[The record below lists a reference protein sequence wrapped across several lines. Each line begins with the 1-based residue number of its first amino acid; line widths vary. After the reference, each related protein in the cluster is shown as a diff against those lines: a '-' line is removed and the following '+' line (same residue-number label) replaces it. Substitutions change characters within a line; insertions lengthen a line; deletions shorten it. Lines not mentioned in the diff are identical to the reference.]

1 MFPLDCAISLL
12 LPAWRKKFG
21 SRAGGCAVFQR
32 FAQEAAHEKAGW
44 MGRCIGAGLAVPA
57 GRGFPLLPAGGANE
71 RTGHGGG
78 MPRGGGGARPAL
90 CRRIRADAAAAGGVV
105 AGAPPAADGRSPR
118 GKNRGLR
125 AGVRRLAGGERVR
138 RGARVGLCARR
149 KGRGRSVSGPP
160 WKRHRGGAAS
170 PFGEVRALEA
180 CGAPDGFGGAAG
192 ASLLYSLRTEGGLF
206 EVRFTMDGLYTAQV
220 RADAAEQALQ
230 ILAALAAQ
238 SPESRGQ
245 NLSAAEKLCIMG
257 RGLNRG

>member
-12 LPAWRKKFG
+12 LPALRKKFG

-57 GRGFPLLPAGGANE
+57 GRGFPLLPAGGADE
-71 RTGHGGG
+71 RTGHGGR

-138 RGARVGLCARR
+138 RGARVGLRAGRAGSQRFRAAMETTQRRRCPRPLERSAPWRPAARRTDSAAQRGPACSTRCGRKAGSSRYVLPWRGSTPPRCARTR
-149 KGRGRSVSGPP
+149 RS
-160 WKRHRGGAAS
+160 KRCKSS
-170 PFGEVRALEA
+170 PFWRRKARKA
-180 CGAPDGFGGAAG
+180 GGKTCQQ
-192 ASLLYSLRTEGGLF
+192 RKNC
-206 EVRFTMDGLYTAQV
+206 V
-220 RADAAEQALQ
+220 
-230 ILAALAAQ
+230 
-238 SPESRGQ
+238 
-245 NLSAAEKLCIMG
+245 
-257 RGLNRG
+257 

>member
-21 SRAGGCAVFQR
+21 SGDRVCAVFQR

-57 GRGFPLLPAGGANE
+57 GRSGRGFPLLPADGADE

-90 CRRIRADAAAAGGVV
+90 CRRLRADAAAAGGVV

-149 KGRGRSVSGPP
+149 KGRGCGVSGQP
-160 WKRHRGGAAS
+160 WERHRGGAVLALWRG
-170 PFGEVRALEA
+170 PRPGGLRRAGRIRRRGGGQPALLAADGRRALRGTFYHGRA
-180 CGAPDGFGGAAG
+180 LHRPGARGRGGASAANPRRFGGAKPG
-192 ASLLYSLRTEGGLF
+192 KRGGKTCQQRKNC
-206 EVRFTMDGLYTAQV
+206 V
-220 RADAAEQALQ
+220 
-230 ILAALAAQ
+230 
-238 SPESRGQ
+238 
-245 NLSAAEKLCIMG
+245 
-257 RGLNRG
+257 